1 MRYAEKEKPQ
11 VVVIGKELIDIKEI
25 VRIMINEWGIKNI
38 GWLGYKVSRDNPYT
52 YHHIKK
58 RSHGGKEEIKNGA
71 ILTDK
76 AHRYLHIVESRDKE
90 LYEYINLV
98 LKQINEQGFNALE
111 RQLLAIDYFLKQFE
125 REHEKD
131 RSKKGKVLIKEEY
144 KKRYL
149 K

>member
-1 MRYAEKEKPQ
+1 MFSIF
-11 VVVIGKELIDIKEI
+11 IGENMKEI

-38 GWLGYKVSRDNPYT
+38 GWMGYKVTRDNPYT
-52 YHHIKK
+52 YHHLQKK
-58 RSHGGKEEIKNGA
+58 EHHGKETLNNGA
-71 ILTDK
+71 IITDV
-76 AHRYLHIVESRDKE
+76 AHRYLNIIESRDKE
-90 LYEYINLV
+90 LYNYINMV
-98 LKQINEQGFNALE
+98 LQQINEQGFTALD

-125 REHEKD
+125 KEHEKD